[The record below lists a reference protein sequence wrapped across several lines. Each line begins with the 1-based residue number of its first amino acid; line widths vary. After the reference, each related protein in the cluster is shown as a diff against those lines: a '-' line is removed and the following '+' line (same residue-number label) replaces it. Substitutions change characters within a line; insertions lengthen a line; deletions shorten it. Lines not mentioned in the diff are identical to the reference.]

1 MLKAS
6 SSSFDLPMIF
16 FSSSTTTEKQ
26 RKKLTET
33 DIYFVIRMLLLFF
46 FKQQKKTSK
55 FKIEKC
61 SFNHIQRD
69 REAKNKKDSKNQRT
83 ICVCV
88 REMLLEK
95 NLQQKKKKSA
105 SISNFSFSSICVCV
119 CRDRMFKFC
128 KVVVFFSLIEILIF
142 QFNQYCKQDKIQFLV
157 VFPLFRQQQQHPSN
171 FSFKQKNL

>member
-33 DIYFVIRMLLLFF
+33 DIYFVIRMLLFF
-46 FKQQKKTSK
+46 SKQQKKTSK

-61 SFNHIQRD
+61 SFNHIETGKQ
-69 REAKNKKDSKNQRT
+69 KKKTQKINEPY
-83 ICVCV
+83 VCV

-95 NLQQKKKKSA
+95 NLQQKKKSA